1 MFTLPCRHRAIH
13 EKTQV
18 HTKEKKATSRKI
30 HTSTRIIPDRHTG
43 IYVNKRVYNIQRG
56 TKTDKIYLSTQYPGT
71 RVPVPVGTSTLPPGY
86 PGTSTGRYYVM
97 IVSVHTMAGL
107 AARRLR
113 PFWRMHDASD
123 VTRRMWFSV

>member
-1 MFTLPCRHRAIH
+1 MIYQKRLPKDLGYQLCKR
-13 EKTQV
+13 TV
-18 HTKEKKATSRKI
+18 H
-30 HTSTRIIPDRHTG
+30 H
-43 IYVNKRVYNIQRG
+43 
-56 TKTDKIYLSTQYPGT
+56 
-71 RVPVPVGTSTLPPGY
+71 
-86 PGTSTGRYYVM
+86 YVM